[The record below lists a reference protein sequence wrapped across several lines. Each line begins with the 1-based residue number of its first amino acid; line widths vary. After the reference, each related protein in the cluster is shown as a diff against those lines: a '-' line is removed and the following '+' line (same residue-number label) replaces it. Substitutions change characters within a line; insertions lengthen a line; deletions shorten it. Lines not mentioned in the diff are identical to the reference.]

1 MDIKWSYYL
10 IAIIYVLV
18 LVLRLMNIISA
29 RRFKNQYKDCK
40 SVFSI
45 KKDFFTTVSTAC
57 IATTIA
63 INGAAMI
70 GRRPINK
77 DSILIT
83 ILVIGFTIINSCYT
97 VLFAEE
103 EGCVCYLGY
112 QLKQGDIEELKIK
125 EGRLK
130 TTVSMT
136 LTKEID
142 SYNYTK
148 LMIFG
153 NNKKN
158 LEGIL
163 TRLKSEK
170 VAE

>member
-18 LVLRLMNIISA
+18 IALRLMNTISA

-40 SVFSI
+40 SIFSI

-57 IATTIA
+57 IVTTIA
-63 INGAAMI
+63 INGAAII
-70 GRRPINK
+70 GGRPINK

-83 ILVIGFTIINSCYT
+83 ILVIGFTIINSFYSVFFT
-97 VLFAEE
+97 EE
-103 EGCVCYLGY
+103 ASRISYLGY
-112 QLKQGDIEELKIK
+112 QVKQGDIEELKIK

-130 TTVSMT
+130 TTVTMT

-153 NNKKN
+153 NNKKD